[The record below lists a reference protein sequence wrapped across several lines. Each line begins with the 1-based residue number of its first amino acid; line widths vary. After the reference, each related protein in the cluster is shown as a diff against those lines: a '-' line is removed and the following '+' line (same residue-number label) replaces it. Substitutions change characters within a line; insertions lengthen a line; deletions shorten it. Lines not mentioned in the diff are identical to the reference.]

1 MRQSAAE
8 NTAENATGTA
18 TRIATEIAT
27 ENSVELEVMRW
38 SAWAPGLE
46 DAPSWRAWAGG
57 TKCISGE
64 IKPDVRFVERLLR
77 RRLSP
82 LNRMAFRV
90 AADCLEGDETHPHSV
105 FCSRYGEFSRAFEI
119 LNNLVGEEPVSPMT
133 FSLSVHNT
141 ASSLFSIMRQDTSHS
156 TALAAGEASLEAGFL
171 ECWTLLK
178 ERVAP
183 TALLVYCDQ
192 TLPEMFSTQEN
203 SVCDN
208 AALAFLLRL
217 PEVEESQALSLS
229 WCSSRNNPSGVMRA
243 ADNSALR
250 VLKLLLTGGE
260 PIASNFGRLT
270 WEWKCDGAAV

>member
-8 NTAENATGTA
+8 RVTGSAAENS
-18 TRIATEIAT
+18 I
-27 ENSVELEVMRW
+27 ELEVVRW

-46 DAPSWRAWAGG
+46 DVPSWRAWAEG

-82 LNRMAFRV
+82 LNRMAFKV
-90 AADCLEGDETHPHSV
+90 AADCLAGDEASPLSV

-119 LNNLVGEEPVSPMT
+119 LNNLTREEPASPMT

-141 ASSLFSIMRQDTSHS
+141 VSSLFSIMRQDTSHS

-171 ECWTLLK
+171 ECWSLLK
-178 ERVAP
+178 EGTAA

-192 TLPEMFSTQEN
+192 ILPEMFSSQETTVN
-203 SVCDN
+203 DN

-217 PEVEESQALSLS
+217 PEKKNASALGLS
-229 WCSSRNNPSGVMRA
+229 WCPSIEKNAEAVRA

-250 VLKLLLTGGE
+250 VLRLLLTGGE
-260 PIASNFGRLT
+260 PIASDFGRLT
-270 WEWKCDGAAV
+270 WEWKCDGAAA